1 MIALADQRK
10 VKPKQGDFTQAFCQ
24 STLPKGE
31 QYICSPPYKCPITPS
46 KTYLL
51 LKKTLYGLKRSPKH
65 WYNKATSAFKSIGLK
80 QCINAPCLF
89 SGKILENEPWLFLGL
104 YEDDFIYYSQSP
116 KVENAFED
124 KLKLLLDVEFEKN
137 TQNFLGQKI
146 QVHEEENHM
155 NIFLSQQS
163 TTEELIHKAGLSE
176 VSS

>member
-1 MIALADQRK
+1 MSQLEFRLMIALADQRK

-65 WYNKATSAFKSIGLK
+65 WYNKATSAFKSIELK

-89 SGKILENEPWLFLGL
+89 SGKILKNEPCLFFGL
-104 YEDDFIYYSQSP
+104 YVDDLIYFSQSP
-116 KVENAFED
+116 KVEKAFED
-124 KLKLLLDVEFEKN
+124 KLKLLLDVEFEKKH
-137 TQNFLGQKI
+137 TKLLGSEDTSTRGRKSHEHFLI
-146 QVHEEENHM
+146 
-155 NIFLSQQS
+155 
-163 TTEELIHKAGLSE
+163 TTIYYRRINS
-176 VSS
+176 